1 MNMKRTM
8 AAVLSAAMVLTA
20 GAAALAADN
29 AKGNTVTNA
38 PAAQQ
43 TVAVDP
49 TQTAPYRLGAQA
61 TVTALDLTGEHPSI
75 TIQTTDKQTL
85 QLNVSAETVVLD
97 TKTGVAASL
106 TEVKKGAEIYA
117 YYSPAMTR
125 SIPAQ
130 TACEAIVIN
139 LEKEHSAA
147 KLLTAETVTQNTDGS
162 VTVLA
167 ENGTLLLTVPADAAV
182 TPYRTKNIVKNT
194 DIRMGTRFFAWYD
207 VVALSMPGQASTAK
221 AVILPQQE
229 TEDTITIVHQGDIA
243 IDEAKME
250 NGVVMVPL
258 RKTAEALGFKVTWN
272 GKENSVHLT
281 NGTVQTSVALGQDS
295 YYTAT
300 ALKDAVG
307 MSAPSPL
314 GAAAYEKNG
323 TSWVP
328 AELFNLL
335 LEGNPVTLKGTTL
348 YL

>member
-20 GAAALAADN
+20 GAAALAADST
-29 AKGNTVTNA
+29 AANT

-43 TVAVDP
+43 TVAGDP

-61 TVTALDLTGEHPSI
+61 TVTALDLTGKYPSL
-75 TIQTTDKQTL
+75 TIETIDKQTL
-85 QLNVSAETVVLD
+85 QLNLSAETVVLD
-97 TKTGVAASL
+97 TKTGTAASL
-106 TEVKKGAEIYA
+106 TDVKKGDEIYA

-130 TACEAIVIN
+130 TACEAIVLN
-139 LEKEHSAA
+139 LEKEHAPA
-147 KLLTAETVTQNTDGS
+147 KLLTAENVTRNVDGS

-167 ENGTLLLTVPADAAV
+167 ENGTLLLTVPADASVA
-182 TPYRTKNIVKNT
+182 PYRTKNIVKNT

-207 VVALSMPGQASTAK
+207 VVALSMPGRASTAR
-221 AVILPQQE
+221 AVLLPQQE

-243 IDEAKME
+243 IGEAKME

-258 RKTAEALGFKVTWN
+258 RKTAEALGFQVTWN

-281 NGTVQTSVALGQDS
+281 NGTVQTEVTLGQDS
-295 YYTAT
+295 YYMATAT
-300 ALKDAVG
+300 RDAVG

-314 GAAAYEKNG
+314 GAAAYEKDG
-323 TSWVP
+323 TSWAP

-335 LEGNPVTLKGTTL
+335 LEGNPVTLKGDTL

>member
-29 AKGNTVTNA
+29 TTANT

-49 TQTAPYRLGAQA
+49 AQTAPYRLGAQA

-75 TIQTTDKQTL
+75 TIETTDKQIL

-97 TKTGVAASL
+97 TKTGIAASL
-106 TEVKKGAEIYA
+106 SEVKKGDQIYA

-139 LEKEHSAA
+139 LEKDHSAA
-147 KLLTAETVTQNTDGS
+147 KLLTAESVTQNVDGS

-182 TPYRTKNIVKNT
+182 APYRTKNVVKNT

-229 TEDTITIVHQGDIA
+229 TEDTITIVHEGDIA
-243 IDEAKME
+243 IGEAKLE
-250 NGVVMVPL
+250 HGVVMVPL
-258 RKTAEALGFKVTWN
+258 RKTAEALGFQVTWN

-281 NGTVQTSVALGQDS
+281 NGTVQTSITMGQDS
-295 YYTAT
+295 YYMAT
-300 ALKDAVG
+300 AIRGAVG

-323 TSWVP
+323 TSWAP

-335 LEGNPVTLKGTTL
+335 LEGKPVTLKGNTL